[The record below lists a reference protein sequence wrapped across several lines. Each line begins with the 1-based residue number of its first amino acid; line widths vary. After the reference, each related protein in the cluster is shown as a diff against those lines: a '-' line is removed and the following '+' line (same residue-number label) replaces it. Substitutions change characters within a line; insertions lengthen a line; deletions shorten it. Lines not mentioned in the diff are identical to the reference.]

1 MNPITLRYPVKLGR
15 AEPYNPGRCEEA
27 YQLQRGCRG
36 EPLRSAF
43 EEIAARELQVGVKYM
58 IKSMPKHYTY
68 YTGIFKKQGSLQV
81 FEHVYYHGPFG
92 KHVNVENEFI
102 HMFYYKRISQ
112 KEKIQQ
118 AMEKR
123 ALHIVLRRIVDES
136 FVWE

>member
-1 MNPITLRYPVKLGR
+1 MNPMNQGGTLRYPVKL
-15 AEPYNPGRCEEA
+15 AEPYNPGRCGTA
-27 YQLQRGCRG
+27 G
-36 EPLRSAF
+36 SAF
-43 EEIAARELQVGVKYM
+43 EEIDARELQVGVKYM

-92 KHVNVENEFI
+92 KHVNAENEFI

>member
-1 MNPITLRYPVKLGR
+1 MNPMNQGGTLRYPVKLGR
-15 AEPYNPGRCEEA
+15 AEPYNPGRCGTLRYPVKLEA
-27 YQLQRGCRG
+27 
-36 EPLRSAF
+36 SF
-43 EEIAARELQVGVKYM
+43 EEIDSRELQVGVKYM

-92 KHVNVENEFI
+92 KHANVENEFI

-123 ALHIVLRRIVDES
+123 ALHILLRRIVDES

>member
-1 MNPITLRYPVKLGR
+1 MNPITLRYPVKLEPYNPLPVKLGR
-15 AEPYNPGRCEEA
+15 AEPYNPGRCGTA
-27 YQLQRGCRG
+27 G
-36 EPLRSAF
+36 SAF